1 MTAGTRGR
9 PWFNSLCHGL
19 QLLRVEDQPEGAMA
33 LGTPHLGPGGDR
45 GATSVVGVVPRGL
58 GSFQVHK
65 GLASVNDHASTK
77 GRAPAIPERSGITL
91 LQEPGVVNL
100 QLVSLHSACAPFPGG
115 ERARVLPA
123 GPPRGGGVRRLG
135 LAYLIDPGI
144 AAA

>member
-9 PWFNSLCHGL
+9 PWFKSLCHGL

-33 LGTPHLGPGGDR
+33 LGTPHLWPGGDR
-45 GATSVVGVVPRGL
+45 GATSVVGGVPRGL

-65 GLASVNDHASTK
+65 GLASVNDHASMK
-77 GRAPAIPERSGITL
+77 GRAPAIPGTKWDHTSARTRSSKLAI
-91 LQEPGVVNL
+91 GVTALRVR
-100 QLVSLHSACAPFPGG
+100 SFPRG
-115 ERARVLPA
+115 ERARVLSA
-123 GPPRGGGVRRLG
+123 GPPWGGWGSETR